1 MIGSKRASA
10 KESAHMLACKSGPCI
25 PCLVGVMLGL
35 IDPTHAVRGG
45 DDAEGMPLP
54 MVTFQHCK
62 SGNMRR
68 GHEAGFGCCIWH
80 HFGTQQLHALGM
92 GRDEAFA
99 RWGPS
104 LFHQARA
111 FHETFGSDDDLIEVQ
126 AFVLQQS
133 AAGGRLSAIS

>member
-1 MIGSKRASA
+1 MG
-10 KESAHMLACKSGPCI
+10 ACKAGPCI
-25 PCLVGVMLGL
+25 PCLVGAANGL
-35 IDPTHAVRGG
+35 IDPRDVVRGG
-45 DDAEGMPLP
+45 EDEDGMPLP
-54 MVTFQHCK
+54 MVTYQHCK

-68 GHEAGFGCCIWH
+68 GHDAGFGCCIWH

-92 GRDEAFA
+92 SKEEAFA

-111 FHETFGSDDDLIEVQ
+111 FHETFGTDDELIEVQ

-133 AAGGRLSAIS
+133 ATGGSLFAV